1 MNPVTSTER
10 EPILDALRGFAVLG
24 ILLINIEVMRSPD
37 WFLRLAG
44 EATNQSDD
52 VLDAVV
58 RFAIGWLATGKFV
71 STLSI
76 LFGVGAALIAARALR
91 DGKSPRPL
99 LVRRYAWLMVF
110 GVIHMLLYPGDILFV
125 YGVTGI
131 FLLPFVMLRVP
142 ALVAWSVG
150 LFIAFNSLDMM
161 YLMSPSTLEAAPY
174 AATAP
179 AEMYDNTLSEQR
191 AATIVAFMTGSYL
204 DIVPVHTWQ
213 ALLLQSLQ
221 LSALPWILSLFLL
234 GYAIAR
240 AGMLNDLKAH
250 RTALRAGALIG
261 LGIGLPTNIGIG
273 FGGPLSGWG
282 PTPPGEPLWIT
293 QWQTLG
299 YVFGEPL
306 LAIGY
311 LCSLSLL
318 FLRRGAPARLV
329 AVGRMT
335 LTAYVAQSAL
345 ALCVFLGL
353 RLYDQLTSATAL
365 LTVIL
370 IWCVL
375 LVGCPIWL
383 RYFQLGPAEW
393 LWRTLTYGRVQPLR
407 ITRN

>member
-1 MNPVTSTER
+1 MNPITSAER
-10 EPILDALRGFAVLG
+10 EPVLDALRGFAVLG

-37 WFLRLAG
+37 WFIMLSG
-44 EATNQSDD
+44 EVITRSDSL
-52 VLDAVV
+52 LDAIV

-71 STLSI
+71 SSLSI
-76 LFGVGAALIAARALR
+76 LFGIGAALIAARALR

-99 LVRRYAWLMVF
+99 LARRYVSLMVF
-110 GVIHMLLYPGDILFV
+110 GIAHMLLYPGDILFV

-131 FLLPFVMLRVP
+131 CLLPFVMLRVP
-142 ALVAWSVG
+142 ALMAWALG
-150 LFIAFNSLDMM
+150 LFIAFNSLDVLH
-161 YLMSPSTLEAAPY
+161 LMSMTTLEAAPY
-174 AATAP
+174 VDAAP
-179 AEMYDNTLSEQR
+179 AEMSDSTVNERR
-191 AATIVAFMTGSYL
+191 AATIAAFTQGSYL
-204 DIVPVHTWQ
+204 DIVPVHLWQ

-234 GYAIAR
+234 GYATAR
-240 AGMLNDLKAH
+240 AGVLSDLNAH

-261 LGIGLPTNIGIG
+261 LGIGLPANIGVG
-273 FGGPLSGWG
+273 LGGPLAGWG
-282 PTPPGEPLWIT
+282 PTPAGEPLWIT

-299 YVFGEPL
+299 FVLGEPL

-311 LCSLSLL
+311 LCALVLL
-318 FLRRGAPARLV
+318 FLKRGAPARLV

-335 LTAYVAQSAL
+335 LTAYVAQSVL
-345 ALCVFLGL
+345 ALSVFAGL

-375 LVGCPIWL
+375 LVACPLWL
-383 RYFQLGPAEW
+383 RHFQIGPAEW

-407 ITRN
+407 ITRG